1 MYDIIRVVD
10 MKRRETFAMAV
21 TAVKSNRLRS
31 WLTITII
38 ALGITSL
45 VGILTAVD
53 AIRSSIMDTYS
64 RMGTAAIIINSR
76 YSYPSGMKRQRNP
89 LSLSKVQA
97 ERFKEYY
104 DVDATVSIYADILS
118 NTRAESGTK
127 RTNPTVTVVG
137 CDDNMLA
144 INNMELAEG
153 RDFKD
158 ADIRS
163 GKSFCI
169 IGSGVSSVL
178 FGEGPATGRPLFIK
192 GHRYTVVGVMKK
204 VGNMAGGSMDDRI
217 LVPYTNALANLCES
231 APDFSIKILPHTGV
245 GEEFAASEARKGFRA
260 ARRLAPWDEDDF
272 NIVRMEAEI
281 RSRNESIYS
290 ITVMALVIGL
300 ITLTGAAVGLMN
312 IMLVSVKERTREIGT
327 LKAIGASSSKIRQQ
341 FLLESII
348 IGETGGIIGI
358 VVGIIAGNIT
368 AAIMDAGFTIPWHWM
383 AAAFLLCIAV
393 GILSGY
399 LPAKRAAAL
408 DPIECLR
415 YE

>member
-1 MYDIIRVVD
+1 
-10 MKRRETFAMAV
+10 MAV
-21 TAVKSNRLRS
+21 RAVKSNRLRS

-53 AIRSSIMDTYS
+53 AIRSSIIDTYS

-76 YSYPSGMKRQRNP
+76 YSYPSDMKRHRNP
-89 LSLSKVQA
+89 LYLSKVQA

-104 DVDATVSIYADILS
+104 DVDATVSMYAVILS
-118 NTRAESGTK
+118 NARAESGAK

-144 INNMELAEG
+144 TDNLSLAEG
-153 RDFKD
+153 RNFKD

-169 IGSGVSSVL
+169 IGSGVSSAL
-178 FGEGPATGRPLFIK
+178 YGDGPASGKPVFIK
-192 GHRYTVVGVMKK
+192 GRRYTVVGVAEK

-217 LVPYTNALANLCES
+217 LVPYTNALADLCES
-231 APDFSIKILPHTGV
+231 APDFTIKILPDAAV
-245 GEEFAASEARKGFRA
+245 PEEFAASEARKNFRA
-260 ARRLAPWDEDDF
+260 ARRLSPWDEDDF

-281 RSRNESIYS
+281 RSQNESIYS
-290 ITVMALVIGL
+290 ITVMAMVIGL

-327 LKAIGASSSKIRQQ
+327 LKALGASSSGIRQQ
-341 FLLESII
+341 FLLESVL

-358 VVGIIAGNIT
+358 VAGIVAGNIT

-383 AAAFLLCIAV
+383 AAAFVLCLAV

>member
-1 MYDIIRVVD
+1 

-21 TAVKSNRLRS
+21 RAVKSNRLRS

-53 AIRSSIMDTYS
+53 AIRSSIIDTYS

-76 YSYPSGMKRQRNP
+76 YSYPSDMKRHRNP
-89 LSLSKVQA
+89 LYLSKVQA

-104 DVDATVSIYADILS
+104 DVDATVSMYAVILS
-118 NTRAESGTK
+118 NARAESGAK

-144 INNMELAEG
+144 TDNLSLAEG
-153 RDFKD
+153 RNFKD

-163 GKSFCI
+163 GKAFCI
-169 IGSGVSSVL
+169 IGSGVSSAL
-178 FGEGPATGRPLFIK
+178 YGDGPASGKPVFIK
-192 GHRYTVVGVMKK
+192 GRRYTVVGVAEK

-217 LVPYTNALANLCES
+217 LVPYTNALADLCES
-231 APDFSIKILPHTGV
+231 APDFTIKILPDAAV
-245 GEEFAASEARKGFRA
+245 PEEFAASEARKNFRA
-260 ARRLAPWDEDDF
+260 ARRLSPWDEDDF

-281 RSRNESIYS
+281 RSQNESIYS
-290 ITVMALVIGL
+290 ITVMAMVIGL

-327 LKAIGASSSKIRQQ
+327 LKALGASSSGIRQQ
-341 FLLESII
+341 FLLESVL

-358 VVGIIAGNIT
+358 VAGIVAGNIT

-383 AAAFLLCIAV
+383 AAAFVLCPAV